1 MEDKELQEL
10 FAAKRT
16 VEANRRRQEE
26 LRRLLEASAT
36 PAVAPKS
43 RRLWPL
49 WLGAAAAAVL
59 LLLLAT
65 PILFRQSETAP
76 IQLAKNTEPTHRVS
90 RPLVPSLREGW
101 PKAGVCKGDTFPHPA
116 LRAPLPQGG
125 DEEKAALAAIEPTQ
139 NTEHLTLNTEHLTLN
154 TERPTVHR
162 RTSTNMVCS
171 NCDISNVPSP
181 YTAFQNFLAATFGTE
196 PRTPITLT
204 NIEF

>member
-26 LRRLLEASAT
+26 LRRLLEASAA
-36 PAVAPKS
+36 PAAAPKS

-49 WLGAAAAAVL
+49 WLGTAAAAVL

-101 PKAGVCKGDTFPHPA
+101 PKAGVCKGEPFPHPA

-154 TERPTVHR
+154 TEH
-162 RTSTNMVCS
+162 
-171 NCDISNVPSP
+171 
-181 YTAFQNFLAATFGTE
+181 
-196 PRTPITLT
+196 
-204 NIEF
+204 